1 MSTGTAL
8 DGDRLRERLVDGGP
22 YAALDVVDVTGST
35 NSDLVAAAGRGA
47 ADRTA
52 LLAEE
57 QQAGRGRMQRPWVS
71 TRGQG
76 LFVSVLFRPQVP
88 ASVLAWIPLL
98 AGIALAEVVQRI
110 AGVPAG
116 MKWPNDL
123 LLGAGD
129 EWLKGAGILSEAV
142 AGPGGMSIVLGMGV
156 NVLQERDDLPTGAGG
171 LGATSLA
178 AEGAEV
184 DREEFAVALLT
195 ALADVEARW
204 RADGGAVE
212 ANGLLERYRRLCRTI
227 GQQVRV
233 ELDGDTLLSG
243 VATDVDP
250 SGRLVVCTDEG
261 ESTPVSA
268 GDVVHV
274 RRA

>member
-1 MSTGTAL
+1 MSIGAAL
-8 DGDRLRERLVDGGP
+8 NGDRLRERLVDEGP
-22 YAALDVVDVTGST
+22 YAALEVVDVTGST
-35 NSDLVAAAGRGA
+35 NSDLAAAAGTGA
-47 ADRTA
+47 ADRTV

-57 QQAGRGRMQRPWVS
+57 QRAGRGRLQRPWLS
-71 TRGQG
+71 ARGQG

-88 ASVLAWIPLL
+88 PSLLAWMPLL
-98 AGIALAEVVQRI
+98 AGIALAETVQRT

-116 MKWPNDL
+116 VKWPNDL
-123 LLGAGD
+123 LLGSGD

-142 AGPGGMSIVLGMGV
+142 AGPDGMAIVLGMGV
-156 NVLQERDDLPTGAGG
+156 NLLQERADLPTGAGG
-171 LGATSLA
+171 LSATSLA

-195 ALADVEARW
+195 ALAEVEERW

-212 ANGLLERYRRLCRTI
+212 PNGLLERYRGLCWTV

-233 ELDGDTLLSG
+233 ELDGDTRVSG

-250 SGRLVVCTDEG
+250 SGRLVVRTEDG
-261 ESTPVSA
+261 GTTAVAA